1 MSCNQKDKLKM
12 KLEIYKG
19 LNYSVTEINKSFKI
33 KVAGIYNNKKIN
45 TLVGVYGLIKI
56 VGQEMVNKMLSKA
69 FKSKD
74 DVVYIKLRRGIKVSF
89 YNH

>member
-12 KLEIYKG
+12 ELEIYKG
-19 LNYSVTEINKSFKI
+19 LNYSVTEINLSRLKLLEFI
-33 KVAGIYNNKKIN
+33 TIKKIN

>member
-12 KLEIYKG
+12 ELEIYKG
-19 LNYSVTEINKSFKI
+19 LNYSVTEI
-33 KVAGIYNNKKIN
+33 
-45 TLVGVYGLIKI
+45 
-56 VGQEMVNKMLSKA
+56 
-69 FKSKD
+69 KSKD